1 MGHLSPRV
9 VRLVALAGF
18 PEVMAPEAVNKNW
31 GDLRRTDMGVQL
43 VWAERSICG
52 AVRALAQRT
61 EGSGPRPW
69 NLQEGRRR
77 AGTRALS
84 GGEDREN

>member
-1 MGHLSPRV
+1 
-9 VRLVALAGF
+9 
-18 PEVMAPEAVNKNW
+18 
-31 GDLRRTDMGVQL
+31 MGVQQ
-43 VWAERSICG
+43 VWAEKSVCG
-52 AVRALAQRT
+52 TVRELAQRT

-69 NLQEGRRR
+69 KLQEGKQR